1 VRVQQ
6 DGNEILSDGFA
17 DNVALIVRGELE
29 EFLAQIVAEWVRHQ
43 FDKVTERF
51 TEDHVAMLSDRL
63 IGIAAWLERRCR
75 LEHPLQ

>member
-1 VRVQQ
+1 VHIQQ

-43 FDKVTERF
+43 FGKVTEHF
-51 TEDHVAMLSDRL
+51 TEDHVAKTGEEMASGPVCGDM
-63 IGIAAWLERRCR
+63 
-75 LEHPLQ
+75 